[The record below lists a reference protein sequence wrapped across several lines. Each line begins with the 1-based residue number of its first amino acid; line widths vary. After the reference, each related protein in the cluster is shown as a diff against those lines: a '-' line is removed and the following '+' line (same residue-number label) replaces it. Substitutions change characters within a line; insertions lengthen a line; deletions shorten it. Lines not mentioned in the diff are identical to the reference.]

1 MKEAM
6 LYDPV
11 ENNRVVCNLCR
22 LYCKILPDRWGICGV
37 RKNIEGKLYT
47 FVYENAIAV
56 HLDPIEKKPLFHV
69 FPGSPSFS
77 IATMGCNFHCEF
89 CQNSDIAQINNTR
102 ARFKENENINIP
114 GQYLS
119 VEAAVKS
126 AKDQKCKSIAYT
138 YTEPTIFFEYAY
150 DMCKMA
156 LRYDI
161 LNVFVTNGYMSAEAL
176 EIIYPYLHAA
186 NVDLKGFNS
195 DFYRKKIGAK
205 LESVLDSLK
214 LMKQKGIWLEV
225 TTLVVPGYDD
235 DKTELRRIAR
245 FISNELGQDTP
256 WHISRFFPHHKTT
269 DIAPTSLKII
279 ELAREIGLEEGLRYV
294 YTGNIP
300 GDLGEHTNC
309 YKCNKQLI
317 RRYGFQVVENKIQK
331 NKCPYCDAEI
341 AGLGMSG

>member
-22 LYCKILPDRWGICGV
+22 FYCKILPDRWGICGV
-37 RKNIEGKLYT
+37 RKNIDGKLYS

-56 HLDPIEKKPLFHV
+56 HVDPIEKKPLFHV

-77 IATMGCNFHCEF
+77 IATMGCNFHCKF
-89 CQNSDIAQINNTR
+89 CQNSDIAQINNPQDR
-102 ARFKENENINIP
+102 LKEMEDIKIP

-126 AKDQKCKSIAYT
+126 AIDQKCKSIAYT

-150 DMCKMA
+150 AMCKMA
-156 LRYDI
+156 VRHDI
-161 LNVFVTNGYMSAEAL
+161 INVFVTNGYMSEEAV
-176 EIIYPYLHAA
+176 EIIFPYLHAA

-195 DFYRKKIGAK
+195 DFYRKQIGAK
-205 LESVLDSLK
+205 LDSVLDSLK

-225 TTLVVPGYDD
+225 TTLVVPGYSD
-235 DKTELRRIAR
+235 DKTELRKIAR
-245 FISNELGQDTP
+245 FISNELGPDTP
-256 WHISRFFPHHKTT
+256 WHISRFFPHHKMSDST
-269 DIAPTSLKII
+269 PTSLKII
-279 ELAREIGLEEGLRYV
+279 QHAREIGLEEGLRYV

-300 GDLGEHTNC
+300 GDSGEHTNC
-309 YKCNKQLI
+309 YQCKKQLI
-317 RRYGFQVVENKIQK
+317 RRSGFQVIENKIQK
-331 NKCPYCDAEI
+331 NRCPYCDVKI
-341 AGLGMSG
+341 DGLGMSG